1 MTIARPVRP
10 TDLVALA
17 ASRLQINEAITW
29 DHLGR
34 SSGAS
39 RLLWPAME
47 SWATLNVRPRIW
59 VCTRHGLLVGAA
71 SARPRGG
78 RLAWEIDRLA
88 LAGDADPDVAEKLLD
103 AAATD
108 AVAERVTRIFLRLR
122 SERVEAL
129 HARRAAFAP
138 YLTER
143 LYALHGDLIADGGEV
158 ELPWRRRQRIDGFP
172 LFRLYNAVTPLSVR
186 QHEAI
191 SYAEWIAAQER
202 RGRCKLDHVLLE
214 DGEARAWVRAMMVD
228 RVGRIDLLLGPETAG
243 MADTLL
249 AQAVRALGARRPVYV
264 LVPAYAEATAALL
277 ERHGFVAE
285 ETYTSLVRRLVVLD
299 RLAEPTRSRARHPL
313 VPA

>member
-1 MTIARPVRP
+1 MTTARPLRP

-17 ASRLQINEAITW
+17 ASRLQFNEAVTW

-34 SSGAS
+34 SREGS
-39 RLLWPAME
+39 RLLWPAVE
-47 SWATLNVRPRIW
+47 SWATLNARPHLW
-59 VCTRHGLLVGAA
+59 VCTRRGLLVGAA

-88 LAGDADPDVAEKLLD
+88 LASGADPDVAATLLN
-103 AAATD
+103 AAAAD
-108 AVAERVTRIFLRLR
+108 AMAERVTRIFLRLR
-122 SERVEAL
+122 RERVEAL
-129 HARRAAFAP
+129 GARRAAFAP

-143 LYALHGDLIADGGEV
+143 LYALHGDLISDGGDV
-158 ELPWRRRQRIDGFP
+158 ALPWRRRQRIDGFP

-202 RGRCKLDHVLLE
+202 RGRCKLDHVLLQN
-214 DGEARAWVRAMMVD
+214 GEAQAWVRAVTD
-228 RVGRIDLLLGPETAG
+228 GAVGRIDLVLGPEV
-243 MADTLL
+243 ADVADALL
-249 AQAVRALGARRPVYV
+249 AQAVRALGARRPIYA

-277 ERHGFVAE
+277 ERHGFVVE

-299 RLAEPTRSRARHPL
+299 QLAEPARSRARHPL